1 MGEVMRDS
9 EPTAAPARG
18 TSDDGSVDLRFAM
31 ARAHLALL
39 FPASVGF
46 VELRS
51 KSCASGRWIQRFLP
65 AADLDA
71 VARSGLDLCVDHEV
85 YVGVLSRERRGGGR
99 DDLRRIAATV
109 WADLDSADASRRA
122 AAFTPSPSLLVRS
135 GGPGHAHAYWAL
147 DRELPVEQIEALN
160 AALAE
165 RLGADGASV
174 DGPRILRLAGTV
186 AHKYEPSVVVAPF
199 DPASGPGP
207 SSPAAAD
214 HCGVDGRT
222 PGRGFEPRVRASD
235 LVRLLDPSR
244 PRASAPAPGGSSL
257 GRASAPAIAGVPS
270 AVHRDAAAPG
280 PAGGGDVRRRLET
293 VPPASYV
300 RALTGLEVDAHN
312 KVRCPLHDDHTP
324 SLHVYATAEEGW
336 FCFGC
341 RRGGSIYDLAAAL
354 WKRPLRGRGF
364 MDLRDDLLE
373 LLFSDVRRP

>member
-1 MGEVMRDS
+1 MGEVMRYVDA
-9 EPTAAPARG
+9 TAAAARG
-18 TSDDGSVDLRFAM
+18 TSDDGSVGLRFEM

-85 YVGVLSRERRGGGR
+85 YVGVLPRERRGGGR
-99 DDLRRIAATV
+99 DDLRPFAATV

-122 AAFTPSPSLLVRS
+122 AVFTPPPSLLVRS

-186 AHKYEPSVVVAPF
+186 AHKYDPSLVVAPF
-199 DPASGPGP
+199 DQASGPGS
-207 SSPAAAD
+207 SSPGAAD
-214 HCGVDGRT
+214 HCGVACRT
-222 PGRGFEPRVRASD
+222 PALRFGPRVRASD

-244 PRASAPAPGGSSL
+244 PRASAPAPDDASL
-257 GRASAPAIAGVPS
+257 GRTPAPQTAASPSANLRAGAALAPAERRGVN
-270 AVHRDAAAPG
+270 G
-280 PAGGGDVRRRLET
+280 RLEA

-300 RALTGLEVDAHN
+300 RALTGLEVDAHG
-312 KVRCPLHDDHTP
+312 KVRCPLHDDRTP

-364 MDLRDDLLE
+364 ADLRDDLLE
-373 LLFSDVRRP
+373 LLFSDVRRA